1 MAYAAR
7 ITPRHIADLVRM
19 VKAGELSSTAAKEVF
34 AEIWRTGAE
43 PAVVAREKGLIQV
56 SDEAAVAEA
65 VDAVLADSTSAVA
78 TYRAGKTQVLG
89 ALVGK
94 VMKRM
99 GGKAN
104 PAVVNKVLL
113 DRIG

>member
-1 MAYAAR
+1 
-7 ITPRHIADLVRM
+7 M

-34 AEIWRTGAE
+34 AEVWASGAAPRE
-43 PAVVAREKGLIQV
+43 VVATKGLAQV
-56 SDEAAVAEA
+56 SDESEIRAA
-65 VDAVLADSTSAVA
+65 VDAVLAESEQAVA

-104 PAVVNKVLL
+104 PAVVNKILL
-113 DRIG
+113 ERIGKD